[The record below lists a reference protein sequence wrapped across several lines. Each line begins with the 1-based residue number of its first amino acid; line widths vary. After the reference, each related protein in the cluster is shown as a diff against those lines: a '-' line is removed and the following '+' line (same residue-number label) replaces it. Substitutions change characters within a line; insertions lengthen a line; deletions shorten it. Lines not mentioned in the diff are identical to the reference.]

1 MMQMQIESTECFT
14 EYLVHNSYHSSG
26 SILLREIGENIE
38 EFSTQ
43 FSVSCTTKRNMNL
56 CLKT

>member
-14 EYLVHNSYHSSG
+14 EYLDHNSYHSSS
-26 SILLREIGENIE
+26 SILPRERTKNIE

-43 FSVSCTTKRNMNL
+43 FSVLCTTKRNMNL
-56 CLKT
+56 CLKA